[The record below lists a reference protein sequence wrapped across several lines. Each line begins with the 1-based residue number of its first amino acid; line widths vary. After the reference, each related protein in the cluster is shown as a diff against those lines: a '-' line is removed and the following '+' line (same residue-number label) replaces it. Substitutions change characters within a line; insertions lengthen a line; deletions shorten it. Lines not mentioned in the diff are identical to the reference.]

1 MKINTK
7 IILAIA
13 GLMTSS
19 VLGNTAK
26 AQKVLTAYELYDY
39 SQGNEAAFD
48 ARYTGKTFKIK
59 GMVVGSVFKSTERW
73 NSGSYSVWLG
83 SGKYTH
89 SNRNNKYYL
98 IPLSESNYVRL
109 FFTGSNAQQFANIQ
123 EGDEI
128 TIQGR
133 CIGRGGSLVLEYR
146 FGGRPEAP
154 YMDNC
159 TLIHRE
165 LGAKIAKKILDAED
179 REREAKKKAEEEKQR
194 QKEAQ
199 ERERLEAVR
208 LQYEAEYEAEEEERR
223 VRAAAE
229 ERRRQAEAAERERE
243 RKEAEA
249 AAAIEAAIESYYQS
263 HFFIV
268 SSKITGSSSTRDE
281 DKEKNGGKSVKST
294 YAGFTLGFA
303 VSSIGIYVSPQ
314 LEVWL
319 DQNDRTLSNQEK
331 AERKNLPRRRVGL
344 NNGIYTV
351 GGIVGERSFHLYLGG
366 GIHLREDELA
376 DLKVRRSYIIEGGCR
391 IPFGSCFTFDLGL
404 GYSGHRQANFHTGL
418 GLIF

>member
-1 MKINTK
+1 MQKDLRTFVLFIMLLLSVMFCD
-7 IILAIA
+7 LAKSQEVISA
-13 GLMTSS
+13 HDLYNYSLDNDYAFNLKYKDKTIRVKGT
-19 VLGNTAK
+19 VDEVGKATLG
-26 AQKVLTAYELYDY
+26 
-39 SQGNEAAFD
+39 
-48 ARYTGKTFKIK
+48 
-59 GMVVGSVFKSTERW
+59 
-73 NSGSYSVWLG
+73 
-83 SGKYTH
+83 
-89 SNRNNKYYL
+89 YY
-98 IPLSESNYVRL
+98 YVRL
-109 FFTGSNAQQFANIQ
+109 KRDKVYFYFPSGKTHQLAEISS
-123 EGDEI
+123 GDEI
-128 TIQGR
+128 TVEGR
-133 CIGRGGSLVLEYR
+133 CDGRGALGNSI
-146 FGGRPEAP
+146 
-154 YMDNC
+154 DIWDC
-159 TLIHRE
+159 TLLRRE
-165 LGAKIAKKILDAED
+165 SIADRRRAEAERERQAELERERRWEAERPQREAEERQRLEAKKRERAAKEKAAQKAKE
-179 REREAKKKAEEEKQR
+179 EREAAERQR
-194 QKEAQ
+194 EAQ

-208 LQYEAEYEAEEEERR
+208 LQREAEEQERR
-223 VRAAAE
+223 VRAEAE

-294 YAGFTLGFA
+294 YAGFTVGFA

-404 GYSGHRQANFHTGL
+404 GYSGHRQANLHTGL